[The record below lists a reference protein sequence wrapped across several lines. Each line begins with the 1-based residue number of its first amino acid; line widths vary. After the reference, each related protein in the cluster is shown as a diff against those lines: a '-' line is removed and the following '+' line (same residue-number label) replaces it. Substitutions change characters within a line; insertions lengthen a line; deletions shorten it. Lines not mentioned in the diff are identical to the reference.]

1 MSIESVT
8 GFPSAST
15 TKTSAA
21 TNAKTEKASDSMSLG
36 KEDFLLLF
44 MESLKNQDP
53 MSPMDNAQMMQQ
65 LSQLG
70 QMEAV
75 ANLKIAVD
83 EMKESSLRNQINEG
97 ATLLGKNVVAYD
109 TTGEAIIGVP
119 SAYRINDGIIEYLVN
134 NQIIEI
140 GQIKEVGLQTTQ
152 PPGNNS
158 DESTTE
164 TEKNM
169 I

>member
-1 MSIESVT
+1 MTVESVT
-8 GFPSAST
+8 GFPST
-15 TKTSAA
+15 TSAQKS
-21 TNAKTEKASDSMSLG
+21 TSNTASEQANDSMSLG

-75 ANLKIAVD
+75 ANLKIAVE
-83 EMKESSLRNQINEG
+83 EMKESSLRNQVNEG
-97 ATLLGKNVVAYD
+97 AALLGKTVVAYD
-109 TTGEAIIGVP
+109 GTGKSIVGTP
-119 SAYRINDGIIEYLVN
+119 NAYRINDGIIEYLVN
-134 NQIIEI
+134 NQIVQI
-140 GQIKEVGLQTTQ
+140 GQIKEVGLQASEQ
-152 PPGNNS
+152 PKQNT
-158 DESTTE
+158 DEPEIKPE
-164 TEKNM
+164 TEK

>member
-1 MSIESVT
+1 MAVESVT
-8 GFPSAST
+8 GFPSTSATTTSAT
-15 TKTSAA
+15 TKTQE
-21 TNAKTEKASDSMSLG
+21 TNDAMSLG

-83 EMKESSLRNQINEG
+83 EMKESALRNQVNEG
-97 ATLLGKNVVAYD
+97 AALLGKTVVAYD
-109 TTGEAIIGVP
+109 SKGDSIVGTP
-119 SAYRINDGIIEYLVN
+119 NAYRINDGIIEYLVN
-134 NQIIEI
+134 NQIVQI
-140 GQIKEVGLQTTQ
+140 GQIKEVGIPTTTN
-152 PPGNNS
+152 PTNP
-158 DESTTE
+158 TE
-164 TEKNM
+164 TTDETDTL
-169 I
+169 

>member
-1 MSIESVT
+1 MSVENEM
-8 GFPSAST
+8 GFPPVANT
-15 TKTSAA
+15 TTSAA
-21 TNAKTEKASDSMSLG
+21 TKKTATNDSMSLG

-83 EMKESSLRNQINEG
+83 EMKENSLRNQVNEG
-97 ATLLGKNVVAYD
+97 AALLGKTVVAYD
-109 TTGEAIIGVP
+109 ETGKSIVGTP
-119 SAYRINDGIIEYLVN
+119 NAYRINDGIIEYLIDKQVV
-134 NQIIEI
+134 QI
-140 GQIKEVGLQTTQ
+140 GQIKEVALQATSSAVHKSNETTV
-152 PPGNNS
+152 
-158 DESTTE
+158 ETE
-164 TEKNM
+164 TEK